1 MTLALPAALMLVAGI
16 VTLIWVAVDAVGAIS
31 GSWVPPK
38 VQVTVETCEGSV
50 EPLRKLVPV
59 TVIVKAFPAT
69 TQAGE
74 TEVTVGRGL
83 GGLSIMKVMVLE
95 RPLVPVP

>member
-1 MTLALPAALMLVAGI
+1 MTLALPAALTLAAGI
-16 VTLIWVAVDAVGAIS
+16 VTLIWVALDAAGAV
-31 GSWVPPK
+31 SWSCDPPS

-50 EPLRKLVPV
+50 EPFMKLVPV

-69 TQAGE
+69 IQAGE
-74 TEVTVGRGL
+74 TEVTVGTGFAGL
-83 GGLSIMKVMVLE
+83 LIMNVMVFE